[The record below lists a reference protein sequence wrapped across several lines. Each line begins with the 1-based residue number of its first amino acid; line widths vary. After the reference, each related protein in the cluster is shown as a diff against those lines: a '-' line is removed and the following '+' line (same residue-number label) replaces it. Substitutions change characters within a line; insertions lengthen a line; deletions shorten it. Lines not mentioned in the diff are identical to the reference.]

1 MRRANDLGRS
11 AMRLLLSCLL
21 VFCLLFCSTACV
33 PAQGD
38 PFAYAAVPF
47 SVTVEG
53 TYLPANDPSGAPRSF
68 TARITV
74 GALVGGDP
82 ALRDMTV
89 SFTSPDT
96 LAGVTVTATLSLA
109 TDGGYDRAVTFS
121 YPSDYGEIQV
131 IAKGKE
137 FDGFLRFAEALL
149 PLGDVTE
156 RSPAAEDGS
165 YTVTRKTADGGREA
179 VFIFAEGETFPR
191 RVTLTDR
198 WGRVELNTCGEKEE

>member
-21 VFCLLFCSTACV
+21 FFCLLLCSTACV

-38 PFAYAAVPF
+38 PFAYAASPF

-53 TYLPANDPSGAPRSF
+53 TYLPANDPSGAPRPF
-68 TARITV
+68 AARITV
-74 GALVGGDP
+74 GAPMNGDLT
-82 ALRDMTV
+82 LRDLSVT
-89 SFTSPDT
+89 FTSPDT
-96 LAGVTVTATLSLA
+96 LAGATVTATLSPVA
-109 TDGGYDRAVTFS
+109 DGGYSRAVTFS

-131 IAKGKE
+131 IAKGRE

-156 RSPAAEDGS
+156 RSPTAEDGS

-179 VFIFAEGETFPR
+179 VFVFAEGEKIPR

-198 WGRVELNTCGEKEE
+198 RGRVELTVRE

>member
-1 MRRANDLGRS
+1 MRRAKYFGRS

-21 VFCLLFCSTACV
+21 VFCLLFCSAACT

-38 PFAYAAVPF
+38 PFAYAAAPF

-53 TYLPANDPSGAPRSF
+53 TYLPANDPNGTPRPF
-68 TARITV
+68 AARVTV
-74 GALVGGDP
+74 GAPMNGDP
-82 ALRDMTV
+82 TLRDMTV
-89 SFTSPDT
+89 TFTSPDT
-96 LAGVTVTATLSLA
+96 LAGVTVTATLSPVA
-109 TDGGYDRAVTFS
+109 DGGYARAVTFS

-165 YTVTRKTADGGREA
+165 YTVTRRTADGGREA
-179 VFIFAEGETFPR
+179 VFIFAEGSALPTK
-191 RVTLTDR
+191 VILTDR
-198 WGRVELNTCGEKEE
+198 RGRVEATVVG